1 MVNKRVVKTKAII
14 LIASFCFASSSASA
28 DAIRDANRLLRVTD
42 LGSRF
47 ESMALNQ
54 SRMIIRTYASIV
66 NMNASVS
73 LPQSVKKSIAECY
86 AEAYAWEQFEPGIA
100 KIFADNLTRNEIAL
114 LIDFYNDLG
123 HPPSEIVNF
132 KNTLTKAEQI
142 EFNSIEYIFN
152 NSKGCLER
160 DAEIINN
167 YLASQN
173 VDSSEYI
180 RLE

>member
-1 MVNKRVVKTKAII
+1 MVNERVVKTKILI
-14 LIASFCFASSSASA
+14 LIASFCFASSIGSA

-47 ESMALNQ
+47 ESMALDQ
-54 SRMIIRTYASIV
+54 TRMIIRTYASIV
-66 NMNASVS
+66 NMNVS
-73 LPQSVKKSIAECY
+73 ITLPQSVKNSIAECY
-86 AEAYAWEQFEPGIA
+86 AEAYAWRQFEPGIA
-100 KIFADNLTRNEIAL
+100 KIFADNLTPNEIGL
-114 LIDFYNDLG
+114 LIDLYNNLG
-123 HPPSEIVNF
+123 HPPSEIENF

-142 EFNSIEYIFN
+142 ESSSIEYIFN

-160 DAEIINN
+160 DVELINN